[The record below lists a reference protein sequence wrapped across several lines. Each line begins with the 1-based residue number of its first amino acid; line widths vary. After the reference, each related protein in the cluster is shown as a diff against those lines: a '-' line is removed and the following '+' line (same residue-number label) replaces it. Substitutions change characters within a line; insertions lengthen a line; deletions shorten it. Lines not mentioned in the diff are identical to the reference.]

1 MTARYIAIDWGS
13 TNLRAWLYQGEEC
26 LESRQSEAGVTRL
39 NGRSPAAVLA
49 EITQHWRDG
58 ATPVVMAG
66 MVGSNVGWKI
76 APYLPLPAAFSDIGQ
91 QLTAVGDNIWI
102 IPGLCV
108 SRDDN
113 HNVMRGE
120 ETQLLGARA
129 LAPSSVYVM
138 PGTHCKW
145 VLADR
150 RQIHDFRTVLTGE
163 LHHLLLQHSLVGA
176 GLPPQETS
184 AAAFAAGL
192 QRGINNPAVL
202 PQLFEV
208 RASHVL
214 GALPREQ
221 VSEFLSGLL
230 IGAEVATLSDTF
242 AGQQAI
248 SLVAGSSLTSRY
260 QQAFAAIGRE
270 VSAVAGDTAFQTGI
284 RSIAYAVLPLIAIL
298 RGITPDEA
306 LAHVGAVIDAG
317 FDAVE
322 IPLNSPQWEK
332 SIPQV
337 VDAYGE
343 QALIGAGTVL
353 QPEQVDRLAAMGCR
367 LIVTPNI
374 QPEVIRR
381 AVGYGMTVCPGCATA
396 SEAFSALDA
405 GAQALKIFPS
415 SAFGP
420 DYIKALKA
428 VLPPEV
434 PVFAVGGVTPENLAQ
449 WINAGCVG
457 AGLGSDLYRAGQPV
471 ERTAQ
476 QAAAFV
482 KAYREAVK

>member
-270 VSAVAGDTAFQTGI
+270 VSAVAGDTVFQTGI
-284 RSIAYAVLPLIAIL
+284 RSIAYAVA
-298 RGITPDEA
+298 
-306 LAHVGAVIDAG
+306 
-317 FDAVE
+317 
-322 IPLNSPQWEK
+322 N
-332 SIPQV
+332 
-337 VDAYGE
+337 
-343 QALIGAGTVL
+343 
-353 QPEQVDRLAAMGCR
+353 
-367 LIVTPNI
+367 
-374 QPEVIRR
+374 
-381 AVGYGMTVCPGCATA
+381 
-396 SEAFSALDA
+396 
-405 GAQALKIFPS
+405 
-415 SAFGP
+415 
-420 DYIKALKA
+420 
-428 VLPPEV
+428 
-434 PVFAVGGVTPENLAQ
+434 
-449 WINAGCVG
+449 
-457 AGLGSDLYRAGQPV
+457 
-471 ERTAQ
+471 
-476 QAAAFV
+476 
-482 KAYREAVK
+482 

>member
-49 EITQHWRDG
+49 EITQNWRDG

-150 RQIHDFRTVLTGE
+150 LQIHDFRTVLTGE

-184 AAAFAAGL
+184 ATAFAAGL

-248 SLVAGSSLTSRY
+248 GLVAGSSLTSRY

-270 VSAVAGDTAFQTGI
+270 VTAVASDTAFQTGI
-284 RSIAYAVLPLIAIL
+284 RSIAYAVA
-298 RGITPDEA
+298 
-306 LAHVGAVIDAG
+306 
-317 FDAVE
+317 
-322 IPLNSPQWEK
+322 N
-332 SIPQV
+332 
-337 VDAYGE
+337 
-343 QALIGAGTVL
+343 
-353 QPEQVDRLAAMGCR
+353 
-367 LIVTPNI
+367 
-374 QPEVIRR
+374 
-381 AVGYGMTVCPGCATA
+381 
-396 SEAFSALDA
+396 
-405 GAQALKIFPS
+405 
-415 SAFGP
+415 
-420 DYIKALKA
+420 
-428 VLPPEV
+428 
-434 PVFAVGGVTPENLAQ
+434 
-449 WINAGCVG
+449 
-457 AGLGSDLYRAGQPV
+457 
-471 ERTAQ
+471 
-476 QAAAFV
+476 
-482 KAYREAVK
+482 